1 MSTDPLEEASDVEL
15 EDQPLSPGPW
25 QQQEAGMGLH
35 TNFMKGDMVLWTPKE
50 PRPDLEDKKGQIWR
64 IVANEPP
71 DAIIEDSDG
80 AIEYADMN
88 ELTLA
93 EGGYG
98 SEEEA
103 DIDYE
108 RTPAKTTET
117 TAAKEEDKSEQPTM
131 GALDLPINIPTVEG
145 AEISSKQELAEDEP
159 SAVSDDEDALK
170 KLESGIQ
177 RDTLIDY
184 HPEIRQSNY
193 DEILTLSSVVRNK
206 KGTIIDPLHR
216 TVPFLTKYERARCLG
231 LRAKQLAHGAD
242 PLIEVPEQMIRSE
255 TIAVEELR
263 QRRLPYI
270 IRRPLPNGGNEY
282 WKVADLEMLQF

>member
-1 MSTDPLEEASDVEL
+1 MSSLKTNHSLRDP
-15 EDQPLSPGPW
+15 GN
-25 QQQEAGMGLH
+25 QQEAGMGLH

-50 PRPDLEDKKGQIWR
+50 PRPDLEDKSGQHWR
-64 IVANEPP
+64 IVGADPP
-71 DAIIEDSDG
+71 DAIIEASDG
-80 AIEYADMN
+80 TVEYADMN

-98 SEEEA
+98 SEEE
-103 DIDYE
+103 DINYE
-108 RTPAKTTET
+108 RTPAKTAET
-117 TAAKEEDKSEQPTM
+117 VATKDEEKDEQSPPLS
-131 GALDLPINIPTVEG
+131 ALDLPINIPSVEG
-145 AEISSKQELAEDEP
+145 AEISSKQELDEDEP

-270 IRRPLPNGGNEY
+270 IRRPLPHGGNEY

>member
-50 PRPDLEDKKGQIWR
+50 PRPDLEDKSGQIWR
-64 IVANEPP
+64 IVGADPP
-71 DAIIEDSDG
+71 DAIIEASDG
-80 AIEYADMN
+80 AVEYADMN
-88 ELTLA
+88 ELPLA

-98 SEEEA
+98 SEEE
-103 DIDYE
+103 DINYE
-108 RTPAKTTET
+108 RTPAKTPEV
-117 TAAKEEDKSEQPTM
+117 AATKHEEKSEP
-131 GALDLPINIPTVEG
+131 APLNPLDLPINIPSVEG

-270 IRRPLPNGGNEY
+270 IRRPLPHGGNEY

>member
-1 MSTDPLEEASDVEL
+1 MSPDPLEEASDVEL

-50 PRPDLEDKKGQIWR
+50 PRPDLEDKSGQIWR
-64 IVANEPP
+64 IVGADPP
-71 DAIIEDSDG
+71 DAIIEASDG
-80 AIEYADMN
+80 AVEYADMN

-98 SEEEA
+98 SEEE
-103 DIDYE
+103 DINYE
-108 RTPAKTTET
+108 RTPAKTPEV
-117 TAAKEEDKSEQPTM
+117 AATKHEEKSEP
-131 GALDLPINIPTVEG
+131 APLNPLDLPINIPSVEG
-145 AEISSKQELAEDEP
+145 AEISAKQELAEDEP

-270 IRRPLPNGGNEY
+270 IRRPLPHGGNEY

>member
-50 PRPDLEDKKGQIWR
+50 PRPDLEDKSGQIWR
-64 IVANEPP
+64 IVGADPP
-71 DAIIEDSDG
+71 DAIIEASDG
-80 AIEYADMN
+80 AVEYADMN

-98 SEEEA
+98 SEEE
-103 DIDYE
+103 DINYE
-108 RTPAKTTET
+108 RTPAKTPEV
-117 TAAKEEDKSEQPTM
+117 AATKHEEKSEP
-131 GALDLPINIPTVEG
+131 APLSPLDLPINIPSVEG

-270 IRRPLPNGGNEY
+270 IRRPLPHGGNEY

>member
-1 MSTDPLEEASDVEL
+1 MSTDPLEEASDIEL
-15 EDQPLSPGPW
+15 EDQPVSPGPW

-35 TNFMKGDMVLWTPKE
+35 TNFMKGDMVYWTPNE

-108 RTPAKTTET
+108 RTPSKTTET
-117 TAAKEEDKSEQPTM
+117 TAAKEEEKSEQPTM
-131 GALDLPINIPTVEG
+131 GALDLPINTPTVEE

-270 IRRPLPNGGNEY
+270 IRRPLPHGGNEY

>member
-1 MSTDPLEEASDVEL
+1 MSTEPLE
-15 EDQPLSPGPW
+15 
-25 QQQEAGMGLH
+25 

-50 PRPDLEDKKGQIWR
+50 PRPDLEDKSGQIWR
-64 IVANEPP
+64 IVGADPP
-71 DAIIEDSDG
+71 DAIIEASDG
-80 AIEYADMN
+80 AVEYADMN

-98 SEEEA
+98 SEEE
-103 DIDYE
+103 DINYE
-108 RTPAKTTET
+108 RTPAKTPEV
-117 TAAKEEDKSEQPTM
+117 AATKHEEKSEP
-131 GALDLPINIPTVEG
+131 APLNPLDLPINIPSVEG

-270 IRRPLPNGGNEY
+270 IRRPLPHGGNEY

>member
-50 PRPDLEDKKGQIWR
+50 PRPDLEDKSGQIWR
-64 IVANEPP
+64 IVGADPP
-71 DAIIEDSDG
+71 DAIIEASDG
-80 AIEYADMN
+80 AVEYADMN

-98 SEEEA
+98 SEEE
-103 DIDYE
+103 DINYE
-108 RTPAKTTET
+108 RTPAKTPEV
-117 TAAKEEDKSEQPTM
+117 AATKHEEKSEP
-131 GALDLPINIPTVEG
+131 APLNPLDLPINIPSVEG

-270 IRRPLPNGGNEY
+270 IRRPLPHGGNEY

>member
-50 PRPDLEDKKGQIWR
+50 PRPDLEDKSGQIWR
-64 IVANEPP
+64 IVGADPP
-71 DAIIEDSDG
+71 DAIIEASDG
-80 AIEYADMN
+80 TVEYADMN

-98 SEEEA
+98 SEEE

-108 RTPAKTTET
+108 RTPAKTPEV
-117 TAAKEEDKSEQPTM
+117 AATKHEEKSEP
-131 GALDLPINIPTVEG
+131 APLNPLDLPINIPSVEG
-145 AEISSKQELAEDEP
+145 AEISSKQELDEDEP

-270 IRRPLPNGGNEY
+270 IRRPLPHGGNEY